1 MGPSSESSDR
11 LHQSRQPRL
20 LGRPTAA
27 CAHRRRSLCALS
39 RRPYQPPATTQHP
52 GSVGR
57 CKLAGRHA
65 RVGMACGDVRTA
77 SRVRSPVN
85 AQGASIRRFSW
96 CLPGRASPCMST
108 WVVRKPT
115 AGAGTTDASSTV
127 WSELYDVA
135 ASRSGSLRFSRH
147 VPAPARQLVRRDA
160 ARRSIVSNSQT
171 VDALGWCENRV
182 VGIELRAHGGAAQ
195 LASQSRQ
202 FAAWS
207 HAHAHAHARTHTRT
221 HARARTHLFLKAK
234 PPSNGCCSAC
244 GTCLSDGGT
253 EPAFPSDIAMLPTGM
268 TCLSLSGSLS
278 GSLAESVSLSLAL
291 SLVCAR
297 ARVRACACAC
307 VCVSVCRVCSLT
319 VRGCTP
325 ATEYR

>member
-1 MGPSSESSDR
+1 
-11 LHQSRQPRL
+11 
-20 LGRPTAA
+20 
-27 CAHRRRSLCALS
+27 
-39 RRPYQPPATTQHP
+39 
-52 GSVGR
+52 
-57 CKLAGRHA
+57 
-65 RVGMACGDVRTA
+65 
-77 SRVRSPVN
+77 
-85 AQGASIRRFSW
+85 
-96 CLPGRASPCMST
+96 MST

-221 HARARTHLFLKAK
+221 HARARAHLFLKAK

-268 TCLSLSGSLS
+268 TCLSLSGSL
-278 GSLAESVSLSLAL
+278 AESVSLSLAL

-307 VCVSVCRVCSLT
+307 VCVRVRVRVCLSRVQPNRARLHASYR
-319 VRGCTP
+319 VNGPNKIDLSRVNRHPHGHPFIAIMIAMPIQECDCKFVVFQRYLTP
-325 ATEYR
+325 AIWQGRGRKTGGGWL